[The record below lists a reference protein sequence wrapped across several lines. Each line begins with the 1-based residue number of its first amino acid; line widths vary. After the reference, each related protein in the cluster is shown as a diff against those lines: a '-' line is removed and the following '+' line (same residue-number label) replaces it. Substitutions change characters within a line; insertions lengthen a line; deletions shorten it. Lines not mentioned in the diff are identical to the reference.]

1 MHLSDITYR
10 DVGQTLHIEG
20 DPDSPY
26 KIAQVDGRATVL
38 FGPMY
43 DTIEAALRKR
53 HYKPNSEFSQVDD
66 HTIRVVYTPAV
77 EICEITVVA
86 SVSGTI

>member
-20 DPDSPY
+20 DPSSPY
-26 KIAQVDGRATVL
+26 KIAQVDGRATIM
-38 FGPMY
+38 FGPRY
-43 DTIEAALRKR
+43 DSIEAALRKR
-53 HYKPNSEFSQVDD
+53 HYRPNPEFSQVDD
-66 HTIRVVYTPAV
+66 HTIQVMYTPAV
-77 EICEITVVA
+77 EIREITITA